1 MDDNDITT
9 GLQAPNDIG
18 EQLRTAREARGLSL
32 EQVAAETR
40 IPQRHLVAIEAND
53 FAKLPGRTYAVG
65 FTRTYAKMLGLDT
78 DEAASLVRAELD
90 AQSDDGYRQTS
101 FEPGDPARVPSRA
114 LGWFAALAVVLLI
127 AGVFFFFRTM
137 FAPAGDLPSLLDQ
150 QRAAQ
155 VAAARTG
162 AAPAPAAP
170 TAPGG
175 PITLTAQAQGIWIKV
190 YDGQGK
196 TLFEKLM
203 DQGESFTVPADA
215 PNPMLWTGRPDA
227 LAITVGG
234 KAIPR
239 LADHQTVMKD
249 VPLTPEALSARA
261 GVAKSPAV
269 QQPTVPAPAKRAASA
284 TRKPT
289 APPAAAASSP
299 TPSSAAPATPGPAP
313 AASPT
318 A

>member
-1 MDDNDITT
+1 MDDNDITN
-9 GLQAPNDIG
+9 GLQTSDGIG
-18 EQLRTAREARGLSL
+18 AQLRAARQARGLSL

-40 IPQRHLVAIEAND
+40 IPQRHLVAIEAGD
-53 FAKLPGRTYAVG
+53 FSKLPGRTYAVG
-65 FTRTYAKMLGLDT
+65 FTRTYAKMLGLAPD
-78 DEAASLVRAELD
+78 DSAAMVRAELD

-137 FAPAGDLPSLLDQ
+137 FAPAGELPSLLEQ
-150 QRAAQ
+150 QKKEQ
-155 VAAARTG
+155 AAAHQVVTRPST
-162 AAPAPAAP
+162 APAAP
-170 TAPGG
+170 SG

-203 DQGESFTVPADA
+203 NQGESFTVPADA
-215 PNPMLWTGRPDA
+215 QGPMLWTGRPDA

-239 LADHQTVMKD
+239 LADHQTVLKD
-249 VPLTPEALSARA
+249 VPLSPESLAARA
-261 GVAKSPAV
+261 NAAA
-269 QQPTVPAPAKRAASA
+269 PAPAVKQPSTPVSAKPPASA
-284 TRKPT
+284 LQQPAPRPT
-289 APPAAAASSP
+289 AAQSATTPAAPPVA
-299 TPSSAAPATPGPAP
+299 PSAVP